1 MKGKLDR
8 RITIEARSVTED
20 SFGGE
25 VEGWATAFTCYAN
38 YDPGSGGEQRVAA
51 AQEQGQMP
59 ASFDVRH
66 STSTAAIRVQ
76 IHRISFDGSK
86 WDIESISEIGR
97 RDGLRLIARRVMP

>member
-8 RITIEARSVTED
+8 RLSVQVRGVIED

-25 VEGWATAFTCYAN
+25 VEGWTTLFTCYAN
-38 YDPGSGGEQRVAA
+38 YNPGSGGEQRVAA

-59 ASFDVRH
+59 ASFEVRH
-66 STSTAAIRVQ
+66 SNRTAAIRVQ
-76 IHRISFDGSK
+76 EHRLLFDGSQ

-97 RDGLRLIARRVMP
+97 REGLRIIARRAMP